1 MHSVTDNEK
10 WLKEEV
16 EKLYNQ
22 YKAVSGD
29 ESIKTVGQFACYL
42 ESICST
48 RNRRWTREEIE
59 KAYEDYVRGIGDI
72 PYTKQLA
79 FAGLPNPTLF
89 KRHMGMTYMEYASKY
104 YPEYLQSGKR
114 TREKIVEAVNQY
126 IERTGEA
133 PKQRECVKNG
143 LPYPGTFK
151 KITGMSY
158 AEYTRKYYPDAS
170 CRTYPV
176 HKTVWSREK
185 IEEAYK
191 AYVEKHG
198 CCPDIRAINSA
209 GLPSYLTFR
218 RIMGMTYTQYARK
231 YYPHL
236 ENNNSNMVWTREMIE
251 KAYAEY
257 VREHGVRPTTVKI
270 DRKILPHT
278 ETFKRVMG
286 MTYGEYA
293 RRYYPEFISR
303 KPTPRK
309 SKWPKEAI
317 EKAYSDFILQNGKH
331 PTYKDGNG
339 KILPSQ
345 TTFKRIMGA
354 TYAQY
359 AKTHPIDKD
368 NPALDK

>member
-1 MHSVTDNEK
+1 MRSVTDNEK

-29 ESIKTVGQFACYL
+29 ESIKTVGQFARYL
-42 ESICST
+42 KSICST

-72 PYTKQLA
+72 PHTKQLA
-79 FAGLPNPTLF
+79 YAGLPNPTLF

-104 YPEYLQSGKR
+104 YPEYLQGER

-133 PKQRECVKNG
+133 PKLKECAKNG
-143 LPYPGTFK
+143 LPCQGTFK
-151 KITGMSY
+151 RIIGMSY
-158 AEYTRKYYPDAS
+158 AEYTRQHYPDAS
-170 CRTYPV
+170 CKAYPV

-185 IEEAYK
+185 IEETYK

-198 CCPDIRAINSA
+198 CCPDKRAINSA
-209 GLPSYLTFR
+209 GLPIYLTFR
-218 RIMGMTYTQYARK
+218 KIMGMTYTQYARK

-236 ENNNSNMVWTREMIE
+236 EGDSSKMVWTQEAIE

-257 VREHGVRPTTVKI
+257 VRKHGACPTTIKI

-293 RRYYPEFISR
+293 RRYYPEFTYR
-303 KPTPRK
+303 
-309 SKWPKEAI
+309 KWPKKKI
-317 EKAYSDFILQNGKH
+317 EKAYSDFVRRNGEH
-331 PTYKDGNG
+331 PTGKAWDG
-339 KILPSQ
+339 KVLPSPA
-345 TTFKRIMGA
+345 TFRRVMGM
-354 TYAQY
+354 TYNEY
-359 AKTHPIDKD
+359 AKTYPIDKD